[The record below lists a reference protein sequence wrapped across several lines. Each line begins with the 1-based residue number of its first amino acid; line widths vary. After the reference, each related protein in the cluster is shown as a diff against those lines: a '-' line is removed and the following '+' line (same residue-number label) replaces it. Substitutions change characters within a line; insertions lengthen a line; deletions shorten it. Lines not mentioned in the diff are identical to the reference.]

1 MREVAI
7 IGVGIHPFG
16 RFPEKRFQDM
26 TRQAITESLKDAG
39 VAWKQIQ
46 AAYCGCYTLS
56 VAGHR
61 VLHEVGLIG
70 IPIVNVD
77 NACATA
83 GSAFRLAYQA
93 IATGIYDI
101 AIAFGVEKM
110 PKGFIATD
118 TYTMEPRQYVGA
130 TNPFYWALAF
140 RRHQAKYGTTEK
152 QLGIVSVKNHKNAV
166 HNPNA
171 MYRTEMSL
179 EEVMNSAVVCDPL
192 RLFMLCAP
200 NDGAAAAILCSADK
214 ARQFTGKPIKIAA
227 CVLGCGRYGGP
238 MPAIPDFSC
247 SAKIEVPSVT
257 EFTSK
262 EAYRI
267 SGIGPED
274 LDMAEIQDTCSWNE
288 IEYMEQLGFCKP
300 GEAGPMIEQGKTLP
314 GSKLPINVSGGL
326 LSKGEPVGAS
336 ALGQVHEVVL
346 HLRGQAGARQ
356 VPNAKVGLTHVY
368 GGADNSCVMIL
379 KK

>member
-26 TRQAITESLKDAG
+26 TRQAIKETLKDAG

-118 TYTMEPRQYVGA
+118 TYTMEPRNLVGA
-130 TNPFYWALAF
+130 TNPFYW
-140 RRHQAKYGTTEK
+140 
-152 QLGIVSVKNHKNAV
+152 
-166 HNPNA
+166 
-171 MYRTEMSL
+171 SL
-179 EEVMNSAVVCDPL
+179 P
-192 RLFMLCAP
+192 
-200 NDGAAAAILCSADK
+200 
-214 ARQFTGKPIKIAA
+214 
-227 CVLGCGRYGGP
+227 
-238 MPAIPDFSC
+238 
-247 SAKIEVPSVT
+247 
-257 EFTSK
+257 
-262 EAYRI
+262 
-267 SGIGPED
+267 
-274 LDMAEIQDTCSWNE
+274 
-288 IEYMEQLGFCKP
+288 
-300 GEAGPMIEQGKTLP
+300 
-314 GSKLPINVSGGL
+314 
-326 LSKGEPVGAS
+326 
-336 ALGQVHEVVL
+336 
-346 HLRGQAGARQ
+346 
-356 VPNAKVGLTHVY
+356 
-368 GGADNSCVMIL
+368 
-379 KK
+379 